1 MRKLGKKEKENTDH
15 MSLRI
20 SPEIKMKKQRN
31 EELHLL
37 HPTTLPDSSGRR
49 RRILHEFCCKSQSS
63 ISCQEKQ
70 VRNFGWHVAADS
82 NKSCARDSV
91 NACRYEMHNF

>member
-1 MRKLGKKEKENTDH
+1 

-20 SPEIKMKKQRN
+20 SPEIKMKKRRN

-37 HPTTLPDSSGRR
+37 HPTTFPDSSGKRRR
-49 RRILHEFCCKSQSS
+49 RRILHEFCCKNQSS
-63 ISCQEKQ
+63 ISGHEKQ

-91 NACRYEMHNF
+91 NACRYEMQIF

>member
-1 MRKLGKKEKENTDH
+1 

-20 SPEIKMKKQRN
+20 SPEIQMKKQRN

-37 HPTTLPDSSGRR
+37 HPTTFPDSSGKRRRRR
-49 RRILHEFCCKSQSS
+49 RRILHEFCCKNQYS

-70 VRNFGWHVAADS
+70 VGNF
-82 NKSCARDSV
+82 
-91 NACRYEMHNF
+91 

>member
-1 MRKLGKKEKENTDH
+1 M
-15 MSLRI
+15 
-20 SPEIKMKKQRN
+20 KMKKQRN

-37 HPTTLPDSSGRR
+37 HPTTFPDSSGKRRRRR
-49 RRILHEFCCKSQSS
+49 RRILHEFFVAK
-63 ISCQEKQ
+63 ISLRFLVKKKQ

-91 NACRYEMHNF
+91 NACRCEMQNF